1 MENDIEQMTD
11 DMADVATTMRIPART
26 YAGIRQ
32 AAAMQRTTAIEL
44 IRAAV
49 MPYAHMADT
58 TRADGFKTLAKAI
71 AQSCDKAAEESKMMQ
86 NDHVSIPWDVPTVFQ
101 DTNLR
106 DYHGIR
112 VYADPTTGA
121 IVHRILMYEGQAR
134 WQVIMDYARSLWD
147 VLNNVHR
154 DDSTAWQTACDDL
167 CDPERNRYIIGRVGF
182 ENWRSFESEAELTQ
196 WRIAYDP
203 VLTLAV
209 NSPREAKPETPEDWA
224 VWGWCTQNIE
234 KIYNER
240 NEPTDPARDV
250 SGQIWL
256 FDYPDFALSNQV
268 ARWSSIVMQ
277 TCRDSGQTV
286 DDLARWDWQFQ
297 TMTIAAHKPR
307 KGHRK
312 QV

>member
-32 AAAMQRTTAIEL
+32 AAVMQRTTAIEL

-49 MPYAHMADT
+49 MPYAHMADM
-58 TRADGFKTLAKAI
+58 TRADGFKALADAI
-71 AQSCDKAAEESKMMQ
+71 TKSCDKVV
-86 NDHVSIPWDVPTVFQ
+86 DVSTVFQ
-101 DTNLR
+101 DVNLR

-121 IVHRILMYEGQAR
+121 TVHRILMYEGQAR
-134 WQVIMDYARSLWD
+134 WQVIMDYARTLWD

-154 DDSTAWQTACDDL
+154 GDSMAWQTACDDL
-167 CDPERNRYIIGRVGF
+167 CNPERNQYIIGRVGF
-182 ENWRSFESEAELTQ
+182 ENWRTFESEAELAQ

-203 VLTLAV
+203 VPTLAV
-209 NSPREAKPETPEDWA
+209 GSPREAKPESPDDWA
-224 VWGWCTQNIE
+224 VWGWCMQNIE

-256 FDYPDFALSNQV
+256 FDYPDIALSTQV

-286 DDLARWDWQFQ
+286 DDLSRWDWQFQ